1 MDANP
6 CIRLKRQPQ
15 GVPVPEDFEIGE
27 TEVPSNGVQC
37 RSLYISLDPYLRG
50 RLSGRHLTDPI
61 SPGDVMTSEMVLEV
75 TESRHGFN
83 AGDLVRGHGPWQD
96 RLGLPPESLH
106 PVSSQIRPASLAL
119 GVLGMPGLTA
129 YAGVRRLLQ
138 PQPGESLL
146 VSAAAGPVGAT
157 VAQLGRIAGARVI
170 GMAGSDEKCQWLR
183 DAARLDAVVN
193 YKREDLRESL
203 EQHCSNG
210 IDMYFDNV
218 GGDVLNAAMER
229 LALGARVALCGLMS
243 QYNSDT
249 PPAGPNPG
257 SIIRARASLRGL
269 VVYDHEDLRPEM
281 EIELGREIEEGRL
294 AYRED
299 ISAGLES
306 APEAFCR
313 LMRGENFGK
322 ALIRVR

>member
-1 MDANP
+1 MDANS
-6 CIRLKRQPQ
+6 CVKLKRRPQ
-15 GVPVPEDFEIGE
+15 GVPVPEDFEVGE
-27 TEVPSNGVQC
+27 AELPTTGVEC

-50 RLSGRHLTDPI
+50 RLSGRHLTGPI
-61 SPGDVMTSEMVLEV
+61 SPGQCMTSEMVLEV
-75 TESRHGFN
+75 TRSGHGFRV
-83 AGDLVRGHGPWQD
+83 GDLVRGHGPWQD
-96 RLGLPPESLH
+96 RLRLPPQALH
-106 PVSSQIRPASLAL
+106 PVSGHIQPVSLAL

-138 PQPGESLL
+138 PQPGETLL

-157 VAQLGRIAGARVI
+157 VAQLGRIAGARVV
-170 GMAGSDEKCQWLR
+170 GMAGSEPKCQWLR
-183 DAARLDAVVN
+183 DAARLDAVIH

-203 EQHCSNG
+203 DRHCPDG

-218 GGDVLNAAMER
+218 GGDVLQAAMER

-243 QYNSDT
+243 QYNSDE
-249 PPAGPNPG
+249 PSAGPNPG
-257 SIIRARASLRGL
+257 LIIRARACVRGL
-269 VVYDHEDLRPEM
+269 VVYDHEDIRSEM
-281 EIELGREIEEGRL
+281 EIELGRAVEEGLL

-299 ISAGLES
+299 LSEGLET

-322 ALIRVR
+322 ALVRVR